1 MEISLRL
8 GKHQIELKK
17 TQVPRQDLKQSCNRK
32 PLEFQE
38 LKGSLK
44 LRNVLQILTVP
55 EIDFICVFWSKFL
68 ILFYQTQSF
77 LDN

>member
-17 TQVPRQDLKQSCNRK
+17 TQVLRQDLKQSCNRK

-55 EIDFICVFWSKFL
+55 QIDFIC
-68 ILFYQTQSF
+68 SF
-77 LDN
+77 LVKVFDSLLSNPIIFR